1 MRRSRSSGSPVSLNR
16 RHRSRSAASASSREV
31 TSSGGVSPSPAVTSS
46 GPACSV
52 TASMFCPTPSGSGMR
67 AVIGCPQT
75 FDRYVRVQLRCS
87 ERSVTKYLLNAA
99 QIGAT
104 LKEVC
109 RGAMAQPVWTQTR
122 GVRKITSRG
131 VHHASYLPR
140 VDASAAYTKK
150 DRRSA
155 GTSLEGWAAMPQPL
169 LNRAQG
175 WLADRHR
182 PLLVAFTD
190 HADDGPLPGDVVHL

>member
-75 FDRYVRVQLRCS
+75 FDRYVRIQLRCS

-109 RGAMAQPVWTQTR
+109 
-122 GVRKITSRG
+122 RG

-190 HADDGPLPGDVVHL
+190 HADDGPLPGDVVDL